1 MAKMLVIITLIGLIA
16 GSRGQSP
23 VFKDGAADRVNWRF
37 KDRPKLDVSKVC
49 CHLLIG
55 DHEDLKMVQALI
67 DTSTI

>member
-49 CHLLIG
+49 FHLLIG
-55 DHEDLKMVQALI
+55 EDLKMVKVLI
-67 DTSTI
+67 NTSII

>member
-1 MAKMLVIITLIGLIA
+1 MAKMLVIIALIGLIA

-37 KDRPKLDVSKVC
+37 KDRPKLDVSKVF

-55 DHEDLKMVQALI
+55 GHEDLEMVKVLI
-67 DTSTI
+67 NT